1 MKKNF
6 KDQEYQIIHILLIIY
21 ASYCKHYNMK
31 FKYMFIASL
40 ILAILMVGAVS
51 ATDTISEDNISDAD
65 DDTLEITENDVY
77 TTGGIH
83 SPTWLMK

>member
-1 MKKNF
+1 MLKRHVC
-6 KDQEYQIIHILLIIY
+6 QLILNINTL
-21 ASYCKHYNMK
+21 YCKHYNMK